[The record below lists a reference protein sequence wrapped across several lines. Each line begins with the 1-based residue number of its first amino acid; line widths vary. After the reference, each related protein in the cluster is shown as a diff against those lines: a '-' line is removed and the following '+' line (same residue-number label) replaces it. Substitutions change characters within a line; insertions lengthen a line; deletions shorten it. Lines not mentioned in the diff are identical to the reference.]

1 MIMQARFPYALRFSL
16 RVPLARSEADPSEAA
31 IDHYLVELLHLGSD
45 GEEELVAR
53 AIVYR
58 VRRCEVED
66 VLLVADA
73 DGYTALLEQVCA
85 EALEPDGTPN
95 AEISRA
101 LEEVCCD
108 PIVLDSI
115 DFIEPLHDAPVVRGL
130 VGRAILETL
139 GRGMEVMFL
148 PGGARE
154 FSMWERALGAVRVAG
169 FTVASAAL
177 EPPEFP
183 PATIMGECN

>member
-16 RVPLARSEADPSEAA
+16 RVPLVRSEADPGEAA
-31 IDHYLVELLHLGSD
+31 IDHYLVELLHLLSD

-53 AIVYR
+53 CIVYR
-58 VRRCEVED
+58 IRRCEVED

-85 EALEPDGTPN
+85 EGLEPDGTPIP
-95 AEISRA
+95 EICRA

-108 PIVLDSI
+108 PIVLDSL

-130 VGRAILETL
+130 IARAILETL
-139 GRGMEVMFL
+139 GRGMEVLFL
-148 PGGARE
+148 PGGRRE
-154 FSMWERALGAVRVAG
+154 FPVWERALGAVRVG
-169 FTVASAAL
+169 SFTVASAAL

-183 PATIMGECN
+183 PAVVMGECN